1 MSTVFAEYH
10 LFRISDPGGAVTDDI
25 DASLTGLVAADDGS
39 IEILTGIHTGDVSVS
54 FAPHTGEPA
63 LAPGQWE
70 EIAEI
75 SFHSPTGEVVLHSL
89 TGDGTDPLPLAA
101 GPGDYRLRVAAR
113 GRDTAV
119 DTTVETVVEWYR
131 IDCWP
136 APPQPPALVRT
147 GDRYGADQRAV
158 PRSATRIINHGPQGQ
173 AAIEHD
179 ILKRAEQ
186 DDHT

>member
-10 LFRISDPGGAVTDDI
+10 LFRVSDPVGAVSGDVDP
-25 DASLTGLVAADDGS
+25 SVTGLVAADDGS

-54 FAPHTGEPA
+54 FTSHDGEPR
-63 LAPGQWE
+63 LAPGPWE

-75 SFHSPTGEVVLHSL
+75 SFRSLSGEVVLHPVA
-89 TGDGTDPLPLAA
+89 GDAAARSRLAS
-101 GPGDYRLRVAAR
+101 GPGDYRLRVSAR

-119 DTTVETVVEWYR
+119 DAAVETIVEWYR

-136 APPQPPALVRT
+136 APPQPPALVRA
-147 GDRYGADQRAV
+147 GDRYGAHQRAM

-173 AAIEHD
+173 AAVERD
-179 ILKRAEQ
+179 ILKRAEHG
-186 DDHT
+186 DYT